1 VKLELSGGHTIV
13 GQGVRLEIEVV
24 REGGREVPEP
34 AMPAALSDE
43 AGVFRVEGPDVST
56 GSHSVLINGRVT
68 SEASRT
74 YTFLIIPTQPGRHEI
89 STYAM
94 DGDER
99 VESNVVVLEVGG
111 EAADTEPVQR
121 MGKPLGPRDSIFL
134 WSAVDKVRAYVGE
147 QITYRL
153 DVYERVRANISLR
166 NLPSFQDFW
175 AIELPEGSPTRELVG
190 DVPYRVHPGLRR
202 ALFAQR
208 AGTLTIGSADAT
220 VEQRMGFFGPPRR
233 RDLPQHVLGPAIEV
247 EVLPLPVEGRPADF
261 SANNVGRYS
270 IRTEVDQEVLEPGK
284 PFSLTVTIEGQGN
297 LRFLDPGAWPEVEG
311 VRRYDPKEETEISP
325 GTVVSGTRR
334 YRFLMIP
341 ERHGELVIPAH
352 AFSFFDPEREAYETV
367 ASEPIHLHVKGGRET
382 VSADSTRGIDTEQVA
397 GDGGEDRL
405 AAMFAGDTLP
415 RHSPR
420 ESWLTDRRF
429 WQAMLGAPATLA
441 VGALAGLLWRRLGP
455 GRAGRERALQ
465 RARRRELLAAARAAL
480 DSGEGF
486 HGALGRLLQE
496 LAVDRAGSDGTGLP
510 RPELMALLSQRG
522 VAVGDL
528 DRLRDLLDR
537 CDAARFGA
545 QSGGRKEREALLE
558 DVVKLVKR
566 SSLVRGKGGE
576 P

>member
-1 VKLELSGGHTIV
+1 VRLDLSGGRTMV
-13 GQGVRLEIEVV
+13 GQGVRLTIEVT
-24 REGGREVPEP
+24 REGGRDVPEP

-43 AGVFRVEGPDVST
+43 AGAFQVEGPDVST
-56 GSHSVLINGRVT
+56 GSQSTFVNGRVT

-74 YTFLIIPTQPGRHEI
+74 YTFLIIPTRPGRHEI

-94 DGDER
+94 DGDQR

-111 EAADTEPVQR
+111 DAEDTDAVQR
-121 MGKPLGPRDSIFL
+121 VGKPEGPRDSIFL

-166 NLPSFQDFW
+166 NLPTFQDFW

-202 ALFAQR
+202 ALFAQK

-220 VEQRMGFFGPPRR
+220 VEQHMGFFGPPRR
-233 RDLPQHVLGPAIEV
+233 HDLPQHVVGPAIEV
-247 EVLPLPVEGRPADF
+247 EILPLPVEGRPEAF
-261 SANNVGRYS
+261 SPNNVGKYS
-270 IRTEVDQEVLEPGK
+270 IRTEVDQEELEPGK
-284 PFSLTVTIEGQGN
+284 PFSLTVTIEGEGN
-297 LRFLDPGAWPEVEG
+297 LRFLDPGPWPEVEG

-341 ERHGELVIPAH
+341 ERQGELVIPAH
-352 AFSFFDPEREAYETV
+352 TFSFFDPKREAYETV
-367 ASEPIHLHVKGGRET
+367 ASEPIRLQVKGGREA
-382 VSADSTRGIDTEQVA
+382 VADDSTRDVDAGRADGEAA
-397 GDGGEDRL
+397 GDEL
-405 AAMFAGDTLP
+405 AAMFVSDTLP
-415 RHSPR
+415 RHEPR
-420 ESWLTDRRF
+420 ESWLTERRF

-441 VGALAGLLWRRLGP
+441 VGAFAGFVWQRLGP
-455 GRAGRERALQ
+455 GRAGRARALQ

-480 DSGEGF
+480 DSGDGF

-496 LAVDRAGSDGTGLP
+496 LALDRAGSDGKGLP
-510 RPELMALLSQRG
+510 RPELMALLSHKG
-522 VAVGDL
+522 VADKDL

-558 DVVKLVKR
+558 EVQELVRR
-566 SSLVRGKGGE
+566 SSLLRGKGGE